1 MSSARLQAAYCL
13 PDTLALEPAGTCTRV
28 RGRALLVARA
38 GWLAAVLSTVAL
50 FVAGL
55 PFRQAELAATLDGLS
70 PAQDLVLRELG
81 VSAQQQAR
89 LVLLA
94 ESAVPA
100 LFLAIALLVFWRR
113 SDDWVAIFVSAGL
126 VTYIAWVSPTLTALA
141 SAEAVWRVPATFV
154 QAAGM
159 TFAVTFFLI
168 FPDGRFIPRWTRAF
182 LVLVVAWA
190 VAWVLLPASPF
201 DLSDVYRLPLPAF
214 GVVMTCWAVGIGAQ
228 LYRFSH
234 VSSQV
239 QRQQT
244 KWVMSATFVAI
255 AVYLLFGFNRF
266 IVPLVAG
273 PLLPQVVYD
282 LIGVPLFLVV
292 LLVIPTAFAISI
304 LRYRLWDIDIIVN
317 RVLVYG
323 TLTAI
328 VGGTFPTAIALS
340 QRLFVALTGETSDA
354 AIVLT
359 VLVVG
364 SIFTSVKGRLQA
376 LVDRHVK
383 PAAGPRRGVTAF
395 EEQVRSVIEVLDVEQ
410 LARRACEEAHRT
422 FDAVGGAVY
431 LLKEGRFELVHAC
444 GEWTQVEGMVA
455 WLESEGHRYGW
466 VALGPRRNGA
476 AYQEEDQRQF
486 SEMAALTARAM
497 RLVGEFGADRAVLT
511 TDGPRAV
518 RSSGPPTSPGSPP
531 RISIAPPPPPYR
543 THIES
548 LPEKIWRA
556 TIASSDGK
564 PPGGR

>member
-1 MSSARLQAAYCL
+1 MSSASLQAAYCL
-13 PDTLALEPAGTCTRV
+13 PDALAVEPAGSCNRL
-28 RGRALLVARA
+28 RGRARLAARA
-38 GWLAAVLSTVAL
+38 GWLASVLSTVTL
-50 FVAGL
+50 FAVGL
-55 PFRQAELAATLDGLS
+55 PFRQAEVAATLLGLS
-70 PAQDLVLRELG
+70 PAQELVLRELG
-81 VSAQQQAR
+81 VFAQQQAR

-126 VTYIAWVSPTLTALA
+126 VTYIAWVSPALTALA
-141 SAEAVWRVPATFV
+141 SAETVWRVPATFI

-168 FPDGRFIPRWTRAF
+168 FPDGRFVPRWTRIF
-182 LVLVVAWA
+182 LGMVVGWA
-190 VAWVLLPASPF
+190 TLWVVFPASPF
-201 DLSDVYRLPLPAF
+201 NLSNVYALPLPTFA
-214 GVVMTCWAVGIGAQ
+214 MIATCWAVGVTAQ

-255 AVYLLFGFNRF
+255 AAYLLFGFNRF
-266 IVPLVAG
+266 VVPIVSG
-273 PLLPQVVYD
+273 PMLPQVVFD
-282 LIGVPLFLVV
+282 LIGVPLFLAV
-292 LLVIPTAFAISI
+292 LLVVPTAFAISI

-383 PAAGPRRGVTAF
+383 PAAGPRRSATAF
-395 EEQVRSVIEVLDVEQ
+395 AEQVRSVIEVLDVEN

-422 FDAVGGAVY
+422 FDATGGAVY
-431 LLKEGRFELVHAC
+431 LLKQGRFELVHAC

-455 WLESEGHRYGW
+455 WLEDQGRRYGW
-466 VALGPRRNGA
+466 IAVGPRRDGA
-476 AYQEEDQRQF
+476 AYQEEEQRQF
-486 SEMAALTARAM
+486 SEMTALASRAM
-497 RLVGEFGADRAVLT
+497 RLVSELGADRAAPT
-511 TDGPRAV
+511 AV
-518 RSSGPPTSPGSPP
+518 ARGAAFRLS
-531 RISIAPPPPPYR
+531 
-543 THIES
+543 
-548 LPEKIWRA
+548 
-556 TIASSDGK
+556 
-564 PPGGR
+564 